1 MSYSAR
7 GIETKKIY
15 QQYESKHMLNFLG
28 KKEIFEKQLASQKI
42 NKSFDKI
49 VSVNANGRD

>member
-15 QQYESKHMLNFLG
+15 QQYESQTYVEFPRE
-28 KKEIFEKQLASQKI
+28 KKKYLKNSLLHRKLTKVLIKLYQ
-42 NKSFDKI
+42 
-49 VSVNANGRD
+49 

>member
-1 MSYSAR
+1 MSR
-7 GIETKKIY
+7 
-15 QQYESKHMLNFLG
+15 KHMLNSLG

-49 VSVNANGRD
+49 VSVTANGRD

>member
-1 MSYSAR
+1 MSR
-7 GIETKKIY
+7 
-15 QQYESKHMLNFLG
+15 KHMLNSLG